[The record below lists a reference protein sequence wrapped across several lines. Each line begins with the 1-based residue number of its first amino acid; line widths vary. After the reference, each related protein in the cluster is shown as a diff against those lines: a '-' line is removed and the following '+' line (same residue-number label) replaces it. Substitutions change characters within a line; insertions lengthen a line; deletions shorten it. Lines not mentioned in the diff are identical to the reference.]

1 MLLIRAKHL
10 QTNPPVRLKLNE
22 NKGNREE
29 RNLRKRAGPAS
40 AGMKGGRRL
49 YLILHLTRAGTG
61 IEWGSESQWDRFP
74 NDHCGCYIDNELSDI
89 KYPLPGGTS
98 GKESVCQCRR
108 CKRPRFDPWV
118 GKIPWSRK
126 WQPTVIFLPGKFHRQ
141 RSLVGYS
148 PWGRKELDT
157 MEWLRTQTHTM
168 VQGLAQDEDTET
180 DRIGQGFKSLIN
192 RTQWWILKKGWGKR
206 HQKLTCSCLIWPST
220 KQLRWTS
227 ACRIQFLEG
236 WIEKK
241 QDSQAWIGGKTALFE
256 ISFVQLSFRTKNSSF
271 YWHGKS

>member
-1 MLLIRAKHL
+1 MIQQR
-10 QTNPPVRLKLNE
+10 QVFWTYFFTWNEGEKLGVAN
-22 NKGNREE
+22 
-29 RNLRKRAGPAS
+29 
-40 AGMKGGRRL
+40 
-49 YLILHLTRAGTG
+49 
-61 IEWGSESQWDRFP
+61 
-74 NDHCGCYIDNELSDI
+74 
-89 KYPLPGGTS
+89 

-206 HQKLTCSCLIWPST
+206 HQKLTCSCLIWPPT